1 MADALAI
8 GTDDPLFDP
17 TKPMLV
23 NGYRFLP
30 APHDTGDTFQQA
42 VGIASELYSDI
53 EVAVWL
59 TAPQPLLNNLNPI
72 QLLALGRSPE
82 LLRVMQALDEGAYL

>member
-1 MADALAI
+1 MPDPATLS
-8 GTDDPLFDP
+8 TCDPLFDP
-17 TKPMLV
+17 KTPLVV

-42 VGIASELYSDI
+42 VGIASELYSDV
-53 EVAVWL
+53 ELAVWL
-59 TAPQPLLNNLNPI
+59 TAPQPLLNNLTPI

>member
-1 MADALAI
+1 MADLEIA
-8 GTDDPLFDP
+8 TPDPLFDP
-17 TKPMLV
+17 AKPMLV
-23 NGYRFLP
+23 NGYRFIP

-42 VGIASELYSDI
+42 VGIASEIYSDL
-53 EVAVWL
+53 ELAVWL

-82 LLRVMQALDEGAYL
+82 LLSAMQAFDEGAFS